1 MKKINYN
8 KEDDEQIEINH
19 LKKYS
24 RHMLVLKVVLVI
36 LVFIIITLPLFFV
49 IRFNLNK
56 NITSK
61 AINNVN
67 EYKNVN
73 NYLLQITEHNIDFE
87 ISQRIPIKPGMHF
100 LMGGVKTDASGHTK
114 LGNLYAVG
122 EVAFTGVHGANRLAS
137 NSLLEGLS
145 FARSVADAILL
156 DKENSSPNEQM
167 QQVSQSSFGR
177 SSERAVKQRAE

>member
-1 MKKINYN
+1 
-8 KEDDEQIEINH
+8 
-19 LKKYS
+19 
-24 RHMLVLKVVLVI
+24 MLILKVVLVI

-87 ISQRIPIKPGMHF
+87 RNTESFH
-100 LMGGVKTDASGHTK
+100 
-114 LGNLYAVG
+114 
-122 EVAFTGVHGANRLAS
+122 
-137 NSLLEGLS
+137 NSKYFYKDNQYKKRNAL
-145 FARSVADAILL
+145 
-156 DKENSSPNEQM
+156 
-167 QQVSQSSFGR
+167 
-177 SSERAVKQRAE
+177 